1 VSAATL
7 NPRSLAVPMVALSA
21 ALHGAAFLAL
31 ARVRPAPARQ
41 SISIE
46 IVRRAQPPA
55 PRVDAPRAPL
65 PPAPR
70 PAPAAVRTAARA
82 PAAPPPPVATPP
94 PALPSSAPAAPGA
107 PRALPKVGISLGS
120 TVASGGFAVGVG
132 NTAYGRA
139 EEKAADPANVR
150 RYQGGVPPSRLSA
163 QPRPLE
169 LPKIDYPADARRA
182 GVEGQVV
189 LLLKLDVRGAVA
201 GVRVVDAPSPSLA
214 AAAEE
219 GARSFRF
226 TPALLEGEPVE
237 TEIRFTYTFLLE

>member
-7 NPRSLAVPMVALSA
+7 NPRFLAVPMVALSA

-46 IVRRAQPPA
+46 VVRRAPPPPA
-55 PRVDAPRAPL
+55 ARAEAPK
-65 PPAPR
+65 PPAAPR
-70 PAPAAVRTAARA
+70 PAPAAARTVALPA
-82 PAAPPPPVATPP
+82 PAAPPPSAAPP

-139 EEKAADPANVR
+139 DEKAADPASVR
-150 RYQGGVPPSRLSA
+150 RYSGGVPASRLSA
-163 QPRPLE
+163 QPRPVD

-189 LLLKLDVRGAVA
+189 LLLKLDHRGAVA
-201 GVRVVDAPSPSLA
+201 GVKVVDAPSPSLA

-219 GARSFRF
+219 GARRFRF